1 VSIAIIT
8 TCATAALLYCNGY
21 TDVNVMKTQ
30 FGMRSDQ
37 PASSQAEM
45 EDMEEKKKLLD
56 STLGMI
62 IKRTWGGGGS
72 SATNN
77 INNISTWKLV
87 DWTDPVSPEEES
99 IFTCEM
105 VTFRSIMSGKE
116 ANMCVH
122 GNDGV
127 SGTIRSTMHLSHC
140 DVLPKLWN
148 DAAARRGHSSSDH
161 DDDDDDNISNYVYV
175 EIGANIG
182 SCIMEMLLGTNAQI
196 IAFEPHPMNVYNIK
210 KTVSQLDKS
219 YQDRLLL
226 FPIGLGSKSEMSTIY
241 SATGNM
247 GNSSKSVGYIC
258 VHKQK

>member
-1 VSIAIIT
+1 
-8 TCATAALLYCNGY
+8 
-21 TDVNVMKTQ
+21 MKTK
-30 FGMRSDQ
+30 FGMSL
-37 PASSQAEM
+37 ASEM
-45 EDMEEKKKLLD
+45 ELEEKKKLPH

-62 IKRTWGGGGS
+62 IKRTWGGGS

-77 INNISTWKLV
+77 INNNTNNNNTWKLV
-87 DWTDPVSPEEES
+87 DWTNPVSPEEES
-99 IFTCEM
+99 KFTCEM

-148 DAAARRGHSSSDH
+148 DSAARLRHSSSNH
-161 DDDDDDNISNYVYV
+161 DDDDDNISNYVYV

-226 FPIGLGSKSEMSTIY
+226 FPIGLGHKSEMSTIY

-258 VHKQK
+258 AHTKK